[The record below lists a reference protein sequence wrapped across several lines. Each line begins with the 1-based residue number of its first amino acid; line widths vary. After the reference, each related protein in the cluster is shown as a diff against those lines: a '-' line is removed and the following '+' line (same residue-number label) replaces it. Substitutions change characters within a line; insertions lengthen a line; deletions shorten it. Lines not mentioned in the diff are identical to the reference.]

1 MLQSQAVPSFIDRP
15 VGNPKFN
22 YYDNEYSPTTNQMI
36 YRDATTGTSLLSN
49 VYIVNFDPNT
59 GLIPIST
66 RGRLIG
72 VQQQSNSLTP
82 GQGVPSYGASFG
94 LSAKGLAIYYTGVDP
109 NGQYQLFRWYTT
121 DANPIAIT
129 TGSYPKVGG
138 ASPSTNAQETYTSM
152 LYLQKQTTDGSDL
165 GYLNV
170 WKEGTPNI
178 TGAVLPYAPDNGG
191 SEGPRW
197 IENSD
202 GTTTRSLITTI
213 KDVNGVNQ
221 AARFDVDSRTT
232 TTLTTDSANKRDPKM
247 LAAPEYNGEKIIVT
261 LINNSKIGVYRQV
274 NNQWTLINTT
284 TVPYPSGQIPW
295 LANPLPFAFGGRSYV
310 AMVSGVVKGQQTTQ
324 TTDVWVLSLLDNSV
338 QLKVSNYGTTPKTV
352 YDPEVVVTS
361 TDNVLVSYQIPSST
375 PPVLNSVRV
384 SQVFLPTSPT
394 MGKVAHHPA
403 MLPSLAMM
411 PFLGVALVALFFR
424 SRKKGRSPL
433 CQTNKVGRS
442 PNAS

>member
-1 MLQSQAVPSFIDRP
+1 MLQAQAVPSFIDRP
-15 VGNPKFN
+15 VGNPKFS

-36 YRDATTGTSLLSN
+36 YRNAATGTSLLSN
-49 VYIVNFDPNT
+49 VYIVDFEPNT
-59 GLIPIST
+59 GIIPT
-66 RGRLIG
+66 NTKGRLIG
-72 VQQQSNSLTP
+72 VQQQSNSVTP
-82 GQGVPSYGASFG
+82 GQGVPGYGASFG
-94 LSAKGLAIYYTGVDP
+94 LSAKGLAVYYTGVDT

-138 ASPSTNAQETYTSM
+138 ALPSVNAQDTSTSM
-152 LYLQKQTTDGSDL
+152 IYLQKQTTNGTDL

-170 WKEGTPNI
+170 WKEGTPTN
-178 TGAVLPYAPDNGG
+178 TGAFLPYAPKNGG

-202 GTTTRSLITTI
+202 GTTTRSIITTVR
-213 KDVNGVNQ
+213 DTNGVNQ

-232 TTLTTDSANKRDPKM
+232 TTLTTDSGNQKTDPKI
-247 LAAPEYNGEKIIVT
+247 LATPEYNGENIIVA
-261 LINNSKIGVYRQV
+261 LLNHSKIGVYRQI

-295 LANPLPFAFGGRSYV
+295 LANPLPFVFGGRSYV
-310 AMVSGVVKGQQTTQ
+310 ALVAGVVKGQQTTQ
-324 TTDVWVLSLLDNSV
+324 TNDVWVLSLLDNSV
-338 QLKVSNYGTTPKTV
+338 QLKVSNYGTTPQLV
-352 YDPEVVVTS
+352 FDPEVTVS
-361 TDNVLVSYQIPSST
+361 TTNNVLVSYQTSSQT
-375 PPVLNSVRV
+375 ALNSLRV

-433 CQTNKVGRS
+433 CQTGCDL
-442 PNAS
+442 